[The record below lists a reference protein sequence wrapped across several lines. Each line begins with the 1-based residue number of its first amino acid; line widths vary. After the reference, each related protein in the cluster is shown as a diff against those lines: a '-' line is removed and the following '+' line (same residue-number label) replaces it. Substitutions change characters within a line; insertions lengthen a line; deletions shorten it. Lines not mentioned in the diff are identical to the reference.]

1 MCHHW
6 DLADER
12 LYEAAREHEELPD
25 WANEE
30 SEPDEPDE
38 TEETPIAPSATDD

>member
-6 DLADER
+6 NLADER
-12 LYEAAREHEELPD
+12 LYEAAREHEKLPD

-30 SEPDEPDE
+30 SGPDEPNE
-38 TEETPIAPSATDD
+38 TEETPVAPSATDD